1 MREKE
6 SELEESEQA
15 SAKLTADLAKAHRK
29 EQVGLLDNIDIGI
42 CTHFICNKKELLHKY
57 YVYVNIFLKSIE
69 IVLFWVMNIYIY
81 TYFF

>member
-42 CTHFICNKKELLHKY
+42 CTHFNCNKKEL
-57 YVYVNIFLKSIE
+57 
-69 IVLFWVMNIYIY
+69 
-81 TYFF
+81 

>member
-42 CTHFICNKKELLHKY
+42 CTHFNCNNCHRHI
-57 YVYVNIFLKSIE
+57 N
-69 IVLFWVMNIYIY
+69 N
-81 TYFF
+81 

>member
-42 CTHFICNKKELLHKY
+42 CTHFNCNNCAMILD
-57 YVYVNIFLKSIE
+57 
-69 IVLFWVMNIYIY
+69 
-81 TYFF
+81 FFSLSSA